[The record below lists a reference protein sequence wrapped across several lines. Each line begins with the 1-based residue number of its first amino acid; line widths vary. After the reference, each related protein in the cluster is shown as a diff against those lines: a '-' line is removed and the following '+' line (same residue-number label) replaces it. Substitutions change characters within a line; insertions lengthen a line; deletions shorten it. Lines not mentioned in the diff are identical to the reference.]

1 MALEAEVINEERA
14 KLKDYV
20 LRLDELRRH
29 L

>member
-14 KLKDYV
+14 KLKDYST
-20 LRLDELRRH
+20 RLEELRRH

>member
-1 MALEAEVINEERA
+1 MAMEAEVINQERA
-14 KLKDYV
+14 RLKDYS